1 MKKDDILSR
10 ARKEG
15 MLGIDEGTKQMKNQG
30 RLIGQAMFSFVFVI
44 IALLAIIT
52 KNKIDYG
59 VRAMFLGYLAGETFI
74 EWRFK
79 KSKVFLLLS
88 IAASFMA
95 ILALIEV
102 ACNMFGVA
110 R

>member
-1 MKKDDILSR
+1 MKKEDILSK
-10 ARKEG
+10 AQKEG

-30 RLIGQAMFSFVFVI
+30 RLIGIAMFSFVFVI

-52 KNKIDYG
+52 KSEIDYG
-59 VRAMFLGYLAGETFI
+59 VRAMFLAYLAGETFI

-88 IAASFMA
+88 IAASFTT
-95 ILALIEV
+95 ILALIGV
-102 ACNMFGVA
+102 ACSLFGVA
-110 R
+110 L

>member
-1 MKKDDILSR
+1 MNKEDILSK
-10 ARKEG
+10 AQKEG

-30 RLIGQAMFSFVFVI
+30 RLIGQVMFCFVFII

-52 KNKIDYG
+52 ENKIDYG
-59 VRAMFLGYLAGETFI
+59 VRAMFLAYLAGETFI

-79 KSKVFLLLS
+79 KSKVFLLIS
-88 IAASFMA
+88 IAASFTT